1 MTAVHVVAAD
11 ALIFTPNGPAMGRS
25 LPTLAGLMVIDRQ
38 GRVAESAV
46 VATRTLGARSMV
58 TLLTDAGEL
67 TLDERSVVTTRRGRM
82 FAIDV
87 ARQVRGGGTARIE
100 TARVA
105 DLPVGDQHDARS
117 AVRAA
122 LACMDP
128 PVIRIPRGLS
138 QHAAAKELLEGAGV
152 LFSDVSDERW
162 TVFTVDPSVLDGAVT
177 PPSIA
182 DLALLTLTAWGQA
195 DTTLVSR
202 TMLEQSELRRRLLAA
217 LGCART
223 PGHVRW
229 LPGYRPVEARVS
241 PGAARPYAV
250 AKAALIALMPAIEV
264 ELSIEGS
271 VISDFAIVAAAPAQ
285 QGT

>member
-46 VATRTLGARSMV
+46 VATRTLGVRSMV

-100 TARVA
+100 TARVT

-122 LACMDP
+122 LTCMDP
-128 PVIRIPRGLS
+128 PVIRIPGALD

-162 TVFTVDPSVLDGAVT
+162 TVFTVDPSVLDGAVA

-182 DLALLTLTAWGQA
+182 DLALRTLTAWGQA

-202 TMLEQSELRRRLLAA
+202 TTLEQSDLRRRLLAA

-271 VISDFAIVAAAPAQ
+271 VISDFAIVAAPPAR
-285 QGT
+285 QGA

>member
-1 MTAVHVVAAD
+1 MTTAHVVAAD
-11 ALIFTPNGPAMGRS
+11 ALIFTPNGPAIGRS

-38 GRVAESAV
+38 GRLAESAV
-46 VATRTLGARSMV
+46 VATRTLGVRSMV

-82 FAIDV
+82 FAVDV
-87 ARQVRGGGTARIE
+87 ARQVRGGGSARIE
-100 TARVA
+100 MARVA

-117 AVRAA
+117 TVRAA

-128 PVIRIPRGLS
+128 PVIRIPRALD
-138 QHAAAKELLEGAGV
+138 QHAAAKEFLEGAGV

-162 TVFTVDPSVLDGAVT
+162 TVFTVDPSVLDGAVVR
-177 PPSIA
+177 PSIA

-195 DTTLVSR
+195 DTTLMSR
-202 TMLEQSELRRRLLAA
+202 TTLEQSELRRRLLAA
-217 LGCART
+217 LVCART

-250 AKAALIALMPAIEV
+250 AKAALIAPMPAIEV

-285 QGT
+285 QGP